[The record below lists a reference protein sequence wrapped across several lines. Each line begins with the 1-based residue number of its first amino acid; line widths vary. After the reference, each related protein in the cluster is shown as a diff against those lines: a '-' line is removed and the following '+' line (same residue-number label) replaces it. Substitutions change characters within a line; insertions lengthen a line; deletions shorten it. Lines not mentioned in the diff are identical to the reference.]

1 MNLEMLP
8 FFIITDGLQQSRV
21 IRIRP
26 SLWADVKVPWE
37 EDLLDSKATEQQRFP
52 TPDIFPSY

>member
-8 FFIITDGLQQSRV
+8 FFIITVGLQPSRV

-26 SLWADVKVPWE
+26 SSGLRE
-37 EDLLDSKATEQQRFP
+37 GTLGGELLDSKATDQRFP
-52 TPDIFPSY
+52 TPDIFLSY